1 MSQSATTPADRLLL
15 TCDTCAGSYKA
26 AQLLEWVSEV
36 LLLEDQLAY
45 EYWVIMFPLVW
56 GSLSDKKDNQVF
68 LAKPVI
74 QLLSQEYHHRQADKR
89 PNVIPVRFA
98 LPSLPFLL
106 RAAYLTSRSHAWV
119 FIRLWTAGRA

>member
-1 MSQSATTPADRLLL
+1 MLTCHNIWAPKRDGIRALL
-15 TCDTCAGSYKA
+15 TRQNCAGSYKA

-89 PNVIPVRFA
+89 PNVIPVR
-98 LPSLPFLL
+98 PSPPQPPYSCSNCPKGT
-106 RAAYLTSRSHAWV
+106 YLDISQA
-119 FIRLWTAGRA
+119 